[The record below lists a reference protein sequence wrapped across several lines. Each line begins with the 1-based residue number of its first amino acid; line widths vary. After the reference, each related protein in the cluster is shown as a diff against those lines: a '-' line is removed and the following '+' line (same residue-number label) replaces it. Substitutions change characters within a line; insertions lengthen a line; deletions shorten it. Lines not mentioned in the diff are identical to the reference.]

1 MNTLNAIHVYS
12 YCVYCAQSELETM
25 RNQYLN
31 DMRTFMERMISQRPE
46 NAPVAGRN
54 ETGSLN
60 SSMHPALAILPFFL
74 FPAILHYRI
83 HLLYFSLE
91 LHHKN
96 ISRVYRSVQESRTLS
111 AVKVR

>member
-60 SSMHPALAILPFFL
+60 SSTHPALALLPFFL
-74 FPAILHYRI
+74 FLLFCTTAFTFFTFHLSITVRI
-83 HLLYFSLE
+83 SLE
-91 LHHKN
+91 YTALYKKAEHCL
-96 ISRVYRSVQESRTLS
+96 Q
-111 AVKVR
+111 